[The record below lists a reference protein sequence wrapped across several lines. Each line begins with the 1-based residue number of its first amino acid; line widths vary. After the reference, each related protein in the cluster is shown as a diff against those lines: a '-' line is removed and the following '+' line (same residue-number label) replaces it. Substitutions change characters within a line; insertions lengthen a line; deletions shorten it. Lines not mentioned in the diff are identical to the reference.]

1 MVLTKKVTA
10 SADPATIICAVVVGR
25 RDIGQR
31 NSLGAG
37 DLLVALG
44 DCNLSALLEAEGLA
58 KGVAHLRRGH
68 FRAGA
73 HSVGSTPRDSQA
85 CRAILVGD
93 LTYVA
98 DFEADLVKCL
108 WCNVDSESSIETG
121 RCERAD
127 DETEFPH
134 VGWFVKSSRESVDG
148 FGWLH

>member
-1 MVLTKKVTA
+1 MILTKKVTA

-31 NSLGAG
+31 NGLGAG

-44 DCNLSALLEAEGLA
+44 DCNLSALLEAEGLT
-58 KGVAHLRRGH
+58 KGVAHLCRGH

-85 CRAILVGD
+85 RRAILVGD
-93 LTYVA
+93 LTYIA

-108 WCNVDSESSIETG
+108 RSNVDSEGSIETCG
-121 RCERAD
+121 CEWAD
-127 DETEFPH
+127 DETEFTH
-134 VGWFVKSSRESVDG
+134 VGWLVCQAKPRKC
-148 FGWLH
+148 